1 MEQIGKKSPENLESG
16 YVWLPYVPMR
26 KMVIMPGSR
35 MRALH
40 DLWGF
45 PLSKKAAPPVGV
57 SSRYSTNKVNSRYYG
72 TIEIK

>member
-1 MEQIGKKSPENLESG
+1 MDLIGKKSTEQLEHG
-16 YVWLPYVPMR
+16 YVWVPYVPMQ
-26 KMVIMPGSR
+26 KMVPGRR

-45 PLSKKAAPPVGV
+45 PLSKNAAPPVGV
-57 SSRYSTNKVNSRYYG
+57 SSRYSINKVNSRYYG